1 MALAEALRLLETP
14 GNPARDVI
22 VLTDGQRSAWRPD
35 EPARWS
41 LPREIH
47 RDISRRS
54 GVSPRVWVINFDEN
68 AGPAGPNGSVGPL
81 ELSGGLITPD
91 RPITITTSVSN
102 AGSEVTD
109 AHGRARRSTVN
120 PCRGRRRWSARC
132 RPAVKCRCRSGH
144 RSPSPAR
151 TS

>member
-22 VLTDGQRSAWRPD
+22 ILTDGQRSSWRPE

-54 GVSPRVWVINFDEN
+54 GVTPRVWVINFGGTS
-68 AGPAGPNGSVGPL
+68 GPP
-81 ELSGGLITPD
+81 
-91 RPITITTSVSN
+91 RPTN
-102 AGSEVTD
+102 
-109 AHGRARRSTVN
+109 
-120 PCRGRRRWSARC
+120 
-132 RPAVKCRCRSGH
+132 RSGH
-144 RSPSPAR
+144 SRFRPDWSRPSGRSRSRRPSGTPVLR
-151 TS
+151 S